1 MDRRVFTGISFAA
14 ALVGCQPPGNDRP
27 HTALGPQAEQL
38 RAAFNADTGMV
49 RVVMLVSP
57 T

>member
-1 MDRRVFTGISFAA
+1 MNRVNLSAV
-14 ALVGCQPPGNDRP
+14 ALAGVLLGCQPPGTDRP
-27 HTALGPQAEQL
+27 HTALGSRAQEL
-38 RAAFNADTGMV
+38 RAAFNADSGMV